1 VEYGLEVGTGSVAR
15 KQVLAF
21 ENMLIDKTVVTI
33 SNDATKMKFGDV
45 NKTIETVRI
54 HVIESRMGSDAT
66 LSNFTEVALQS

>member
-1 VEYGLEVGTGSVAR
+1 M
-15 KQVLAF
+15 LAF